1 MMKVPFTLRVESDVL
16 GRLAGQAHARGFGNA
31 RQYAQELL
39 KGQSLRD
46 EAEILPTLRAEVGS
60 EEEPVNSPLMSPLVS
75 RENTL
80 CGRGPE
86 HLVHKLLH
94 GMDLEND

>member
-1 MMKVPFTLRVESDVL
+1 MTKVPFSLRVESDVL
-16 GRLAGQAHARGFGNA
+16 SRLADQAHVRGFGNA
-31 RQYAQELL
+31 RQYAQESLKVLSLL
-39 KGQSLRD
+39 N
-46 EAEILPTLRAEVGS
+46 EAEIPSTLRAEPGP
-60 EEEPVNSPLMSPLVS
+60 EEDPVNPPLMSPLVS
-75 RENTL
+75 RENP